1 MELRL
6 KQLRKYYGRTTAAS
20 LTAFS
25 ARGGERVFLS
35 GPNGAGKSTL
45 LRVIAGICRP
55 DEGEVILDGA
65 DLYRSPERTRRQTLR
80 NIGMLFS
87 ESFLYEELSVEENLR
102 FFAALRRDTR
112 EPSALLS
119 EFGLTPAL
127 NKRVR
132 DLSSGMRRKVA
143 LIRTFLGSPGLV
155 LLDEPFVHLD
165 DPGSVWVEKHIEETC
180 SRGGIVFVSGHAARD
195 GWTNLTVPEVR

>member
-20 LTAFS
+20 LSAFS
-25 ARGGERVFLS
+25 ARSGERVFVS

-45 LRVIAGICRP
+45 LRMIAGICRP
-55 DEGEVILDGA
+55 DEGDVVLDGA
-65 DLYRSPERTRRQTLR
+65 DLYRSPERVRRATLR

-87 ESFLYEELSVEENLR
+87 ETFLYDELSVEENLR
-102 FFAALRRDTR
+102 FFAALRRDAR
-112 EPSALLS
+112 EPSALLA
-119 EFGLTPAL
+119 EFGLSSTMS
-127 NKRVR
+127 KRVR

-143 LIRTFLGSPGLV
+143 LIRTFLGSPALV

-165 DPGSVWVEKHIEETC
+165 DSGSSWVEKQVGETC
-180 SRGGIVFVSGHAARD
+180 SRGGIVIVSGHAARD
-195 GWTNLTVPEVR
+195 GWTNLAVPEVK